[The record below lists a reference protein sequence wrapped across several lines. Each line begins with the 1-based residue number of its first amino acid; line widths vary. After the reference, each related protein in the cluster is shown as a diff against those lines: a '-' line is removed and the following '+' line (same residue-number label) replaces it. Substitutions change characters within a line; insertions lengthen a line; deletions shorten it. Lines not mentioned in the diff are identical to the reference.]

1 MTTVGWLAVLVVT
14 ALVIPLVMFYQGV
27 LLGVQHG
34 LETGLNAGVAYG
46 KISGEM
52 DEVVG
57 RGGIKLTVETW
68 GASVTY
74 TAKELPS
81 QRRFEVIRGGKT

>member
-1 MTTVGWLAVLVVT
+1 
-14 ALVIPLVMFYQGV
+14 
-27 LLGVQHG
+27 
-34 LETGLNAGVAYG
+34 VAYG